1 MIFLFD
7 DNNVHRLEYS
17 LPQYILYDADM
28 DNSTLR
34 KFVSMTGEYF
44 DLMKVYVD
52 NYSLILK
59 RLPL

>member
-1 MIFLFD
+1 
-7 DNNVHRLEYS
+7 
-17 LPQYILYDADM
+17 M

-44 DLMKVYVD
+44 DLMKLYVD

-59 RLPL
+59 RHFGASIRDMLGAAEHILVEGNFN